1 MPYREDCW
9 SEDETSSHVDAW
21 GDRYIEL
28 NRRNLRQKPWQEVA
42 DAINSHRGTS
52 RRLSCTDVQCKNRI
66 DTLKKKY
73 KVEKSR
79 VAGSGESQFLL
90 ARHLRVRPAKSKKK
104 RTAVAS
110 SAVDI
115 PFFRC
120 AAVAAAT
127 EGKNDIDEAEV
138 VAALEEKKSAMVE
151 KEAEEDASNCDLD
164 GSNSNISASEAATII
179 NSSLA
184 TTPAVPS
191 DMEVSKMEFD
201 ANAILQHCKDTFES
215 DNGISATGNVDVV
228 EEAVLKS
235 KVDSFPVSEW
245 QQGKVDSI
253 KEVSIP
259 PHLMVG
265 DFKGIKVQE
274 AKPMIRNKLLES
286 GDAVMYREPEKKIM
300 SRSDELTL
308 SWLNPWACSP
318 SFGFGTCLPWDE
330 QFLVESLSYSTLSMA
345 FYTVAHLLQCGDMYG
360 LDHSSVKPEQM
371 TDDVWDYIFGG
382 GPQPKSD
389 VPMVLLNKMKQE
401 FDYWTLRQAIKE
413 FSSNATRFSL
423 SDAGDGRSLN
433 KALKTGFYDLQATR
447 DE

>member
-1 MPYREDCW
+1 M
-9 SEDETSSHVDAW
+9 
-21 GDRYIEL
+21 
-28 NRRNLRQKPWQEVA
+28 K
-42 DAINSHRGTS
+42 
-52 RRLSCTDVQCKNRI
+52 
-66 DTLKKKY
+66 
-73 KVEKSR
+73 
-79 VAGSGESQFLL
+79 
-90 ARHLRVRPAKSKKK
+90 
-104 RTAVAS
+104 
-110 SAVDI
+110 
-115 PFFRC
+115 
-120 AAVAAAT
+120 
-127 EGKNDIDEAEV
+127 V

-201 ANAILQHCKDTFES
+201 ADAILQHCKDTLES
-215 DNGISATGNVDVV
+215 DNGISATGNADVV
-228 EEAVLKS
+228 EGAVLKTE
-235 KVDSFPVSEW
+235 VDSFPVSEW

-253 KEVSIP
+253 MEVSIP

-265 DFKGIKVQE
+265 QWYITYGE
-274 AKPMIRNKLLES
+274 AEWKTKAEDCLAKMNLYCKETRS
-286 GDAVMYREPEKKIM
+286 GFEH
-300 SRSDELTL
+300 TL
-308 SWLNPWACSP
+308 N
-318 SFGFGTCLPWDE
+318 
-330 QFLVESLSYSTLSMA
+330 STLSMA
-345 FYTVAHLLQCGDMYG
+345 FHTVAHLLQCGDMYG

-401 FDYWTLRQAIKE
+401 FDYWTLRQAIEE

-433 KALKTGFYDLQATR
+433 KALKTGFYDLQALKTGFYDLQATR

>member
-1 MPYREDCW
+1 M
-9 SEDETSSHVDAW
+9 
-21 GDRYIEL
+21 
-28 NRRNLRQKPWQEVA
+28 K
-42 DAINSHRGTS
+42 
-52 RRLSCTDVQCKNRI
+52 
-66 DTLKKKY
+66 
-73 KVEKSR
+73 
-79 VAGSGESQFLL
+79 
-90 ARHLRVRPAKSKKK
+90 
-104 RTAVAS
+104 
-110 SAVDI
+110 
-115 PFFRC
+115 
-120 AAVAAAT
+120 
-127 EGKNDIDEAEV
+127 V

-179 NSSLA
+179 NSILA

-201 ANAILQHCKDTFES
+201 ADTILQHCKDTFES
-215 DNGISATGNVDVV
+215 DNGISATRNVDVV
-228 EEAVLKS
+228 EGAVLKTEA
-235 KVDSFPVSEW
+235 DSFPVSEW

-253 KEVSIP
+253 ME
-259 PHLMVG
+259 
-265 DFKGIKVQE
+265 
-274 AKPMIRNKLLES
+274 
-286 GDAVMYREPEKKIM
+286 REPEKKIM
-300 SRSDELTL
+300 SRSGDECVVALTGHWYITYGEAEWKSKAEDCL
-308 SWLNPWACSP
+308 AKMNLYCKETRSGFEHTLN
-318 SFGFGTCLPWDE
+318 
-330 QFLVESLSYSTLSMA
+330 STLSMA

-360 LDHSSVKPEQM
+360 FDHSSVKPEQM

-389 VPMVLLNKMKQE
+389 VPMVLLNKRKQE